1 MTSNNRFFRTETSTL
16 FISSL
21 FLGIC
26 NSAIDQEIIGT
37 QDHLQILLRFDTLA
51 EHQPTQQASV
61 RYIVH
66 NG

>member
-1 MTSNNRFFRTETSTL
+1 L
-16 FISSL
+16 ISL

-26 NSAIDQEIIGT
+26 DSKIDNTINGT
-37 QDHLQILLRFDTLA
+37 RDQPVILLRFDPIV
-51 EHQPTQQASV
+51 EHLSCQQASV